1 MELWTRKLP
10 DCRNCKP
17 PSDTNPEKLW
27 KSCSIPTF
35 FATSVSF
42 SSVSVHVGPGCA
54 SNVGVE
60 DSRKPILVVGDS
72 VRRVAEDSER
82 DKQSLRGGVEH
93 SVRGESEDSVRAEQ
107 SVSGEDSERA
117 EHSGGAE
124 DSERAEHSGDS
135 ERADDSG
142 GAEDS
147 ERAVP

>member
-1 MELWTRKLP
+1 M
-10 DCRNCKP
+10 
-17 PSDTNPEKLW
+17 
-27 KSCSIPTF
+27 
-35 FATSVSF
+35 
-42 SSVSVHVGPGCA
+42 GPGCA
-54 SNVGVE
+54 SNVGVK

-124 DSERAEHSGDS
+124 DSERAEHSGEQKTLREQMTLGGGRRLRES
-135 ERADDSG
+135 SAITLCER
-142 GAEDS
+142 EIK
-147 ERAVP
+147 RL

>member
-17 PSDTNPEKLW
+17 LSDTNPEKLW
-27 KSCSIPTF
+27 KSC
-35 FATSVSF
+35 TSVSF

-124 DSERAEHSGDS
+124 DSERD
-135 ERADDSG
+135 R
-142 GAEDS
+142 
-147 ERAVP
+147 P